1 MRAIWHSHPTTRKAA
16 ERGISLARAIVDNRL
31 SKLNG
36 VHYLLSCITGTGN
49 NRYVMY
55 TLFCPLLSWHWLYLL
70 LNWWHTVFI
79 QHSMVCNC
87 WIKLEKRLHFIYFI
101 FKLYT
106 ILFFLEQSGKEIE
119 FWYFGINENSIIIS
133 VLFSITC
140 FSLIPANEIFLLTYF
155 LNWSSH
161 LKWYTLLNRYYV
173 NWVLIEF
180 SLQIKQYH

>member
-106 ILFFLEQSGKEIE
+106 ILFFLEQSGKKIN
-119 FWYFGINENSIIIS
+119 FGINENGKIIS
-133 VLFSITC
+133 DLFSRTS
-140 FSLIPANEIFLLTYF
+140 FSLIPANEIFFIDIFFKLI
-155 LNWSSH
+155 NSS
-161 LKWYTLLNRYYV
+161 KMIYTA
-173 NWVLIEF
+173 
-180 SLQIKQYH
+180 